1 MRGELLLHC
10 CCAPDG
16 TVPQEILAREGWEVT
31 LHFFGGNIHPREEY
45 LRRAEAVLALGRARG
60 VPVVLDPYEPEAW
73 FVAVAPWAEEPE
85 GGRRCLRC
93 FALQLAAAGAAAVR
107 RSCGAICTSLTISP
121 HKDPKVIN
129 ALGERVAASFGL
141 AWEPRV
147 WRRGGGFARSVEES
161 KRLGLYRQNY
171 CGCAYSRRK
180 TSSGGLEGA
189 FPFTPGGF

>member
-1 MRGELLLHC
+1 VRGELLLHC

-73 FVAVAPWAEEPE
+73 FVAVAPWAGEPE

-107 RSCGAICTSLTISP
+107 RGAGALGSTLTISP
-121 HKDPKVIN
+121 HKDPALIN
-129 ALGERVAASFGL
+129 ALGEKVARAFGL